1 MANRIAG
8 ITVEIGGDTTKL
20 STALKSVN
28 GDLTEEEI
36 IELLTNCLKVFGASD
51 DEIEQKVSAFEGLN
65 GGSYATNDRI
75 TCTLYPTGNY
85 QRMEIVCVSY

>member
-28 GDLTEEEI
+28 SEIKSTQSQLRDANRILNLGPENTELI
-36 IELLTNCLKVFGASD
+36 SQKHKLLA
-51 DEIEQKVSAFEGLN
+51 
-65 GGSYATNDRI
+65 
-75 TCTLYPTGNY
+75 
-85 QRMEIVCVSY
+85 

>member
-28 GDLTEEEI
+28 SEI
-36 IELLTNCLKVFGASD
+36 KRYQANNSPARKSI
-51 DEIEQKVSAFEGLN
+51 
-65 GGSYATNDRI
+65 AT
-75 TCTLYPTGNY
+75 
-85 QRMEIVCVSY
+85 